1 MMKRVEEE
9 LPSTSNIAKTGDIEL
24 QGITKNAARSKDN
37 LIEQLDGESS
47 EYLPMH
53 EILSLDITAQEH

>member
-9 LPSTSNIAKTGDIEL
+9 LPSTYNIAKAGDIEL

-53 EILSLDITAQEH
+53 EVLSLDITAQEH